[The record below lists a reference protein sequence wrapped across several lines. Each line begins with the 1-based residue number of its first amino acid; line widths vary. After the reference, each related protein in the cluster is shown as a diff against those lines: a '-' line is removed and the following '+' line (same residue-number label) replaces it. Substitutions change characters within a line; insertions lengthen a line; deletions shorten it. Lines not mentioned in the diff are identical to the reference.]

1 MDVTDAIFSGS
12 VSSNDNASWDPHA
25 GYTGRGHTGFWEDGG
40 KVEWNVQMSQAETT
54 IIKFRYAA
62 APGGTAPLTLEV
74 MVPSFNQ
81 HMSFLLLVAGLTG
94 ITRPCS
100 KCP

>member
-25 GYTGRGHTGFWEDGG
+25 GYTGRGHTGFWGDGG

-62 APGGTAPLTLEV
+62 APGSTAPLTLEV
-74 MVPSFNQ
+74 NGAVIQSAYEFP
-81 HMSFLLLVAGLTG
+81 ATG
-94 ITRPCS
+94 SWTDW
-100 KCP
+100 